1 MECSETDPDR
11 LHYLARG
18 GGHVKDSCRGRV
30 GADDAVCEDEGGPGY
45 LMHKAGIAVTGY
57 CGCWLEMIHLGRWT
71 RYGADKE
78 AALDLWVHTVNTD
91 TKTRSE
97 GDI

>member
-1 MECSETDPDR
+1 M
-11 LHYLARG
+11 
-18 GGHVKDSCRGRV
+18 KDSCRGRV
-30 GADDAVCEDEGGPGY
+30 GVDDAVCEDEGGPGY

-91 TKTRSE
+91 TKQGQKVIYSDYKE
-97 GDI
+97 YSIGLNSQ